1 MFELRVLT
9 GLHQGAA
16 LPLVGEQWAIGADAD
31 QDLAL
36 HDPGVEQLHCRL
48 QREGDDWLLNAADGR
63 IADEEGHLHASTL
76 LTPNTAFVLGSV
88 WLCVSPAQDPWPSV
102 PAVIAQ
108 ARPEQPAQAEAPA
121 SAPLEKVAS
130 RSRLLN
136 RTTGVVV
143 GVLLGIA
150 GSAWSLTRSTGPASD
165 QLAISSPAQQL
176 AQQVTQRGDQQA
188 RPSNEKSKTTELP
201 AKKRIRLTSVD
212 DVKRQLT
219 TMLSERLLGDVS
231 VQQTPEGLTLSGN
244 LKPESQLVYQ
254 RMLQRFKDRYDT
266 PVALIDSVGAGGSG
280 LPFTIVQIM
289 SGPHA
294 HLVTADGRRLYV
306 GDELAGL
313 RLTRIDDNRIQFDG
327 DRHYEVN
334 W

>member
-16 LPLVGEQWAIGADAD
+16 LPLVGEQWGIGADAD

-48 QREGDDWLLNAADGR
+48 QRQGEGWVLNAADGS

-88 WLCVSPAQDPWPSV
+88 WLCVSPAQDPWPSL
-102 PAVIAQ
+102 PAVIPQ
-108 ARPEQPAQAEAPA
+108 AKSEQTSQAEAPA
-121 SAPLEKVAS
+121 SAPLEKVES
-130 RSRLLN
+130 RSRFFN
-136 RTTGVVV
+136 RTTGVVI

-150 GSAWSLTRSTGPASD
+150 GSAWSLSRSAAPSSD
-165 QLAISSPAQQL
+165 AMAISTPAQQL
-176 AQQVTQRGDQQA
+176 AKQEPV
-188 RPSNEKSKTTELP
+188 RPSTTKGKTTDQP
-201 AKKRIRLTSVD
+201 ASKRIRLTSVD
-212 DVKRQLT
+212 DVKRQLN
-219 TMLSERLLGDVS
+219 TMLSERLLSDVS
-231 VQQTPEGLTLSGN
+231 VEQTPDGLALSGN

-254 RMLQRFKDRYDT
+254 RMLQRFGDRYDT
-266 PVALIDSVGAGGSG
+266 PVALIDTVAEGTSG

-327 DRHYEVN
+327 DRHYEVS

>member
-16 LPLVGEQWAIGADAD
+16 LPLVGEQWGIGADAD

-48 QREGDDWLLNAADGR
+48 QRQGEDWRLDAADGAV
-63 IADEEGHLHASTL
+63 ADEEGHLHGSTL

-88 WLCVSPAQDPWPSV
+88 WLCVSPAQDPWPSM
-102 PAVIAQ
+102 PAVIPQAQ
-108 ARPEQPAQAEAPA
+108 SEQTAQTEAPA
-121 SAPLEKVAS
+121 SAPLEKVES
-130 RSRLLN
+130 RSRFFN
-136 RTTGVVV
+136 RTTGVVI
-143 GVLLGIA
+143 GLLLGIA
-150 GSAWSLTRSTGPASD
+150 GSAWSLSRSAAPASE

-176 AQQVTQRGDQQA
+176 AQQA
-188 RPSNEKSKTTELP
+188 RPSSEKSKPTEAA

-212 DVKRQLT
+212 DVKRQLN
-219 TMLSERLLGDVS
+219 TMLSERLLSDVTLE
-231 VQQTPEGLTLSGN
+231 QTPEGLALSGN

-266 PVALIDSVGAGGSG
+266 PVALIDNVAAGTSG

-327 DRHYEVN
+327 DRHYEVS

>member
-16 LPLVGEQWAIGADAD
+16 LPLVGEQWGIGADAD

-48 QREGDDWLLNAADGR
+48 QRQGEGWRLNAADGS

-88 WLCVSPAQDPWPSV
+88 WLCVSPAQDPWPSL
-102 PAVIAQ
+102 PAVIPQ
-108 ARPEQPAQAEAPA
+108 AKSEQTSQAEAPA
-121 SAPLEKVAS
+121 SAPLEKVES
-130 RSRLLN
+130 RSRFFN
-136 RTTGVVV
+136 RTTGVVI

-150 GSAWSLTRSTGPASD
+150 GSAWSLSRSAAPSSD
-165 QLAISSPAQQL
+165 AMAISTPAQQL
-176 AQQVTQRGDQQA
+176 AKQEPV
-188 RPSNEKSKTTELP
+188 RPSTTKGKTTDQP
-201 AKKRIRLTSVD
+201 ASKRIRLTSVD
-212 DVKRQLT
+212 DVKRQLN
-219 TMLSERLLGDVS
+219 TMLSERLLSEVS
-231 VQQTPEGLTLSGN
+231 VEQTPDGLALSGN

-254 RMLQRFKDRYDT
+254 RMLQRFRDRYDT
-266 PVALIDSVGAGGSG
+266 PVALIDNVAAGTSG

-327 DRHYEVN
+327 DRHYEVS

>member
-16 LPLVGEQWAIGADAD
+16 LPLVGEQWAIGSDAE

-36 HDPGVEQLHCRL
+36 HDPGVAHMHCRL
-48 QREGDDWLLNAADGR
+48 QRQGDRWILEAANG
-63 IADEEGHLHASTL
+63 AVCDEEGHRHATTE
-76 LTPNTAFVLGSV
+76 LTPDTAFVLGSV
-88 WLCVSPAQDPWPSV
+88 WLCVSAAEDAWPSV
-102 PAVIAQ
+102 PALTQTPPPAPD
-108 ARPEQPAQAEAPA
+108 PEPVGTP
-121 SAPLEKVAS
+121 PLEKVES
-130 RSRLLN
+130 RARVLN
-136 RTTGVVV
+136 RTTGIVI

-150 GSAWSLTRSTGPASD
+150 GSAWSLTRSSTASD
-165 QLAISSPAQQL
+165 SLAVATVAQPVAPALKQPGIQGKP
-176 AQQVTQRGDQQA
+176 A
-188 RPSNEKSKTTELP
+188 TTP
-201 AKKRIRLTSVD
+201 KRTPLTSVD
-212 DVKRQLT
+212 ETRRQLN
-219 TMLSERLLGDVS
+219 TMLSDRLLSDVN

-244 LKPESQLVYQ
+244 LKPEAQLVYQ
-254 RMLQRFKDRYDT
+254 RMLQRFKDRYDS
-266 PVALIDSVGAGGSG
+266 PVAVIDNVTASGSG

-294 HLVTADGRRLYV
+294 HLVTADGHRLYI

-313 RLTRIDDNRIQFDG
+313 RLTRIDDNHIQFDG

>member
-16 LPLVGEQWAIGADAD
+16 LPLVGEQWAIGSDAE

-36 HDPGVEQLHCRL
+36 HDPGVKQMHCRL
-48 QREGDDWLLNAADGR
+48 QRQGDRWVLDAADG
-63 IADEEGHLHASTL
+63 AVCDEEGHRHATTE
-76 LTPNTAFVLGSV
+76 LTPDTAFVLGSV
-88 WLCVSPAQDPWPSV
+88 WLCVSAAEDPWPSV
-102 PAVIAQ
+102 PALIQTPPPA
-108 ARPEQPAQAEAPA
+108 PEPEPVAGTP
-121 SAPLEKVAS
+121 PLEKVES
-130 RSRLLN
+130 RARVLN
-136 RTTGVVV
+136 RTTGIVI

-150 GSAWSLTRSTGPASD
+150 GSAWSLTRSSTATDSLAVATVAPALE
-165 QLAISSPAQQL
+165 QPGVQRKPA
-176 AQQVTQRGDQQA
+176 A
-188 RPSNEKSKTTELP
+188 PH
-201 AKKRIRLTSVD
+201 KRTSLTSVD
-212 DVKRQLT
+212 DTRRQLN
-219 TMLSERLLGDVS
+219 TMLSDRLLSDVN
-231 VQQTPEGLTLSGN
+231 VQQTPEGLTLSGH
-244 LKPESQLVYQ
+244 LKPEAQLVYQ
-254 RMLQRFKDRYDT
+254 RMLQRFNDRYDS
-266 PVALIDSVGAGGSG
+266 PVALIDNVTASGSG

-294 HLVTADGRRLYV
+294 HLVTADGHRLYI